1 MQTDGTFKQ
10 RYWRVLIKRI
20 IYKGV
25 VTVKETQQDLENH
38 LRASNREAEVAIG
51 GSGYQKPEKT

>member
-1 MQTDGTFKQ
+1 MVHSNNVTEG
-10 RYWRVLIKRI
+10 LIKRI

-25 VTVKETQQDLENH
+25 VTGKETQQDLENH
-38 LRASNREAEVAIG
+38 LRASNREAEVATE